1 MYWDDIPYAE
11 PPIGKLRWKSPRE
24 INKPDH
30 IILPK
35 DENYCVQR
43 PSSLGGPGGSG
54 LYVGQED
61 CLYLD
66 ISAPLKNK
74 KQNYYL

>member
-1 MYWDDIPYAE
+1 ME
-11 PPIGKLRWKSPRE
+11 SSKR
-24 INKPDH
+24 NKFKNH

-66 ISAPLKNK
+66 ISAPK
-74 KQNYYL
+74 KKIKIITCNVLDTWWR